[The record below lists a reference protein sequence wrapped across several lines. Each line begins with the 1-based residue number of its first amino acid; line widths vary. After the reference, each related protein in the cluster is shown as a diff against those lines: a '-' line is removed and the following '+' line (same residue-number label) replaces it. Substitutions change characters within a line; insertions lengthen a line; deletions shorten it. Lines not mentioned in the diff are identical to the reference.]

1 MSRPTIAEVS
11 ALIADLAALR
21 RNRTSAE
28 YAALMDR
35 KAELLER
42 IAVHTPGDADA
53 PRWPA
58 SPVSVPTPSSPPT
71 DRTEGNPS

>member
-21 RNRTSAE
+21 QDRTSAE

-35 KAELLER
+35 KTDLLER
-42 IAVHTPGDADA
+42 IADHTPGDTEAA
-53 PRWPA
+53 EVARLAREHAA
-58 SPVSVPTPSSPPT
+58 SLKST
-71 DRTEGNPS
+71 D

>member
-1 MSRPTIAEVS
+1 VPRPTIAEVS

-21 RNRTSAE
+21 QDRTSAE

-42 IAVHTPGDADA
+42 IADHTPGDTEAAAVARLAREPAD
-53 PRWPA
+53 
-58 SPVSVPTPSSPPT
+58 SLKST
-71 DRTEGNPS
+71 D

>member
-28 YAALMDR
+28 YTALMDR

-53 PRWPA
+53 AEVARLA
-58 SPVSVPTPSSPPT
+58 RERADALKSA
-71 DRTEGNPS
+71 D

>member
-21 RNRTSAE
+21 RDRSCAE

-53 PRWPA
+53 AEVARLA
-58 SPVSVPTPSSPPT
+58 RERADALKSA
-71 DRTEGNPS
+71 N